1 MFLIVTDVPGAART
15 TSAAPASTLTFSRR
29 ISPSSWDTALIR
41 TPLPTLLPDR
51 PVLGD
56 LSGESKKYARR
67 KSPFKS
73 TNFERVCWGALA

>member
-1 MFLIVTDVPGAART
+1 MSLIVTDAGMDDECRAGIHVDIFEADIAIIVGHRPNPN
-15 TSAAPASTLTFSRR
+15 PASV
-29 ISPSSWDTALIR
+29 P
-41 TPLPTLLPDR
+41 PPDR

-73 TNFERVCWGALA
+73 TNFERVCWEALA